1 LSVKLEIQGL
11 VELNAD
17 LTKIAGSLDKA
28 VAEGLAEAAE
38 KIKDDAKEFA
48 PVDTGALQKSIRRS
62 DVSSRGRQHKVSVIA
77 GGGGII
83 NPKTGREVDYA
94 AYQEF
99 GTSRTPPQPYMRPAL
114 EKNREGIRRILTK
127 KILEALS

>member
-62 DVSSRGRQHKVSVIA
+62 DVSL
-77 GGGGII
+77 I